1 MGENKGE
8 DKMTDYEKMQQ
19 ILCVLMKIC
28 RSRDVVLTTAE
39 TALERCGDSEMIDFY
54 YRRLCKDVR

>member
-1 MGENKGE
+1 
-8 DKMTDYEKMQQ
+8 MTDYEKMQH
-19 ILCVLMKIC
+19 ILCVLMRIYH
-28 RSRDVVLTTAE
+28 SRDIVLTTTE

>member
-1 MGENKGE
+1 
-8 DKMTDYEKMQQ
+8 MTDYEKMQQ
-19 ILCVLMKIC
+19 ILCVLMRIC
-28 RSRDVVLTTAE
+28 RSRDVALTTAE